1 MRGEVLTFEATT
13 GEGTI
18 AGDDGVRYGFA
29 ASDLRGATFIEQGQR
44 VDFVPGADG
53 RAQDIIAM
61 RPAYVPPSSAGGGRG
76 QFDFGGV
83 ISRTFTAVKQ
93 NAAICFGASAVMV
106 GVPSLLTAFGGAGF
120 MTGATERSSS
130 SVIGGVVVYLV
141 GIVLYLIGVFVLQGM
156 VVKVAVG
163 GFNGKRVTFRDALGV
178 GVQYFLPLLG
188 LAIAAGLATGLGYL
202 LLIVPGVLLSI
213 VWSVSAPALVME
225 KRGVFESLQRSRD
238 LTRGYRW
245 QVFGLLVIYIILSW
259 IVGAAVAGLGVATGG
274 SFMQGTPNLAF
285 NLITQP
291 LVNILSSVVASA
303 GVASL
308 YYELR
313 TAKEGVGADNLR
325 AIFD

>member
-1 MRGEVLTFEATT
+1 MRGEVLTFEVAT
-13 GEGTI
+13 GEGAI

-29 ASDLRGATFIEQGQR
+29 ASDLRGATSIERGQR

-61 RPAYVPPSSAGGGRG
+61 RPAHVPASAGGAGSG
-76 QFDFGGV
+76 QFDFGRV
-83 ISRTFTAVKQ
+83 ISRTFNAIKQ
-93 NAAICFGASAVMV
+93 NAAICFGASALLV
-106 GVPSLLTAFGGAGF
+106 GVPSMLTAFGGASF
-120 MTGATERSSS
+120 MTGAAESSS
-130 SVIGGVVVYLV
+130 PSVVGGVVAYLI
-141 GIVLYLIGVFVLQGM
+141 GIVLYLIGAFMLQGM
-156 VVKVAVG
+156 VVKAAVG
-163 GFNGKRVTFRDALGV
+163 GFNGKRVTFGEAFGV

-188 LAIAAGLATGLGYL
+188 LAIVAGIATGFAYI

-213 VWSVSAPALVME
+213 IWSVSAAALVME

-245 QVFGLLVIYIILSW
+245 QVFGLLVIYVILSW
-259 IVGAAVAGLGVATGG
+259 IVGGAIAGLGVATGG
-274 SFMQGTPNLAF
+274 SFTNGSPNLAF

-313 TAKEGVGADNLR
+313 TAKEGAGADNLA